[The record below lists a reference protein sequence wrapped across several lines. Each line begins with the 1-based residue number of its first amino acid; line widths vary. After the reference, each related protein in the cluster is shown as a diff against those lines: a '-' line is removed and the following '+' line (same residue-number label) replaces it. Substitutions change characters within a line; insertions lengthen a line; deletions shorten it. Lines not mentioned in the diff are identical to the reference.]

1 MKLKCKPLSP
11 KLGRE
16 VPYPYYAS
24 PGAAA
29 MDLHACLDDDVTIQP
44 GQRVMIPTG
53 LAIALPDA
61 GYVAL
66 IFARSGLGVKHGIVP
81 ANCVGVIDSD
91 YRGEV
96 KVALQN
102 HGDQPYTAATASL
115 RWRLCRCSSRSWSG
129 QTSCRTPSEGPV
141 GLAPR
146 GCKLFTNSPL
156 ISTHRRDTM
165 ALWH

>member
-1 MKLKCKPLSP
+1 
-11 KLGRE
+11 
-16 VPYPYYAS
+16 
-24 PGAAA
+24 
-29 MDLHACLDDDVTIQP
+29 MDLHACLDDAVTIQP

-102 HGDQPYTAATASL
+102 HGDQPHTVHCGDRIAQMAVMPVLQPELEWTEELPDTQRGGRWVWLLRDAQGVYQFASFHTQRI
-115 RWRLCRCSSRSWSG
+115 RWHIALI
-129 QTSCRTPSEGPV
+129 
-141 GLAPR
+141 LALNPRRR
-146 GCKLFTNSPL
+146 GCW
-156 ISTHRRDTM
+156 HR
-165 ALWH
+165 WG

>member
-1 MKLKCKPLSP
+1 MKLKCNPLSP

-24 PGAAA
+24 SGAAA
-29 MDLHACLDDDVTIQP
+29 MDIHACLDDDVTIQP

-81 ANCVGVIDSD
+81 ANCVGVIDAD
-91 YRGEV
+91 YTGELLVSLQNTFDTPYTVRHGDRIAQLVLTPIFTPPIQEVEELAATGRGE
-96 KVALQN
+96 
-102 HGDQPYTAATASL
+102 G
-115 RWRLCRCSSRSWSG
+115 RFG
-129 QTSCRTPSEGPV
+129 
-141 GLAPR
+141 
-146 GCKLFTNSPL
+146 
-156 ISTHRRDTM
+156 STGKR
-165 ALWH
+165 

>member
-24 PGAAA
+24 SGAAA
-29 MDLHACLDDDVTIQP
+29 MDLHACLDDAVTIQP

-61 GYVAL
+61 SYVAL

-91 YRGEV
+91 YRGELIV
-96 KVALQN
+96 PLRN
-102 HGDQPYTAATASL
+102 FGDKPYTVQPGERIAQLVLLPVFLLPVEEVEELS
-115 RWRLCRCSSRSWSG
+115 
-129 QTSCRTPSEGPV
+129 QTQRGEG
-141 GLAPR
+141 GF
-146 GCKLFTNSPL
+146 G
-156 ISTHRRDTM
+156 STGR
-165 ALWH
+165 